1 MKAKDV
7 KGITVLD
14 KASEAGSL
22 ECVDHLLGYEWSW
35 EDCKHALSYAAKADQ
50 ASAFSTLSI
59 ALEKR
64 RSSSWQGDKTNEYA
78 WAASLEDAL
87 EIYNSVP
94 RKEDGG
100 SGEVN
105 SERRKSASR
114 WYVPNL
120 SSDFSL
126 FKLSQN

>member
-50 ASAFSTLSI
+50 ASAFSTLLI

-78 WAASLEDAL
+78 WAASVEDAL

-105 SERRKSASR
+105 SERRKDASR